1 MVSIMCFSFR
11 FVGSVCVLTDPREGR
26 TSVSQVITLS
36 ASFLE
41 AGARLATRKSYDPPV
56 FALHSTG
63 FFISIGIRTQVLR
76 LVFHGLLYPPSYR
89 TRNHHPRDITTNHGP
104 PPLIAK

>member
-1 MVSIMCFSFR
+1 MVSTMRFSFR
-11 FVGSVCVLTDPREGR
+11 FVGSVCVLTDPQRR

-41 AGARLATRKSYDPPV
+41 AGARLATRKSHDPPV

-63 FFISIGIRTQVLR
+63 FFISDGD
-76 LVFHGLLYPPSYR
+76 S
-89 TRNHHPRDITTNHGP
+89 NSGP
-104 PPLIAK
+104 